1 MQTDSK
7 KYEKPTDANNVLAEV
22 LSLILKEG
30 ELATTNQI
38 HGSAHIKYW
47 QGREDIC
54 KEINEVLQKHFR

>member
-1 MQTDSK
+1 MQNDNLK
-7 KYEKPTDANNVLAEV
+7 HENPTDANNVLAEV

-30 ELATTNQI
+30 ELAATNQI

-54 KEINEVLQKHFR
+54 KEINEVIQKHFR